1 MGAALTGQGAGGK
14 LRAARDALAGVQG
27 ERAAAVSPIPRMAA
41 PPMER
46 STNCHHEKF

>member
-1 MGAALTGQGAGGK
+1 